1 MTTHV
6 PTPAAARP
14 DAKPAPMVGV
24 DVGGTFTDLFFFD
37 AASGQFRT
45 AKVPSNRGD
54 EAVGFLEG
62 LKTFGP
68 VAQLGSIVHGTTVG
82 TNALLERKGAR
93 TALITTRGFRDV
105 LEMRRRDR
113 LHTWGLWGDFVPVI
127 DRELRFEVDERILA
141 DGSVRRGLDVEQ
153 VRAAARQAL
162 AMGAQA
168 LAIVFINAYANP
180 AHELAAYAAACEV
193 WPNDD
198 LACSAQ
204 ILPEIREFERTSTT
218 ALNAYLQ
225 PVVGSY
231 LAKLDGALHSEGF
244 TGRFHIV
251 QSSGGVMSTATA
263 RKLPVRTALSGPAAG
278 VIAAAAIAE
287 AAGFPDIITG
297 DLGGTSFDVSLVV
310 GGKTAL
316 AAQTTID
323 FGLVIRTPM
332 IEITTIGAGG
342 GSIAHVDAG
351 GMLQVGPE
359 SAGSRPGP
367 VAYGQGNTRPTLT
380 DANIVLGRIN
390 AERPIGGKLAR
401 LDVEAAKAAIA
412 THVAEPLGL
421 GVMEAAEAIVRI
433 ADGRMAGAI
442 RLVSIER
449 GHDPATFVA
458 VPFGGGGA
466 LHVGALITDVGLKA
480 ALVPRYPGVT
490 SALGCVIAD
499 IRHDQVQTVNLTLD
513 ALDPVALDKRMVAEA
528 QAARAV
534 VDAAGLPVDRVE
546 LVFELDMHYVG
557 QTHTVSVPLPVRV
570 ENGTTGIDRATI
582 AAAFDRAYQTSF
594 SRLLPGVPAK
604 IVNLRTAAIGR
615 RPHFDLRALAPA
627 AGATVDGAKRG
638 MRPVWFAGAWH
649 EAAIYARLDLPTGA
663 VIPGPAVLEQPDAT
677 TLVDPGLVARVD
689 DFGNVIVERA

>member
-1 MTTHV
+1 MNTHV
-6 PTPAAARP
+6 SVPE
-14 DAKPAPMVGV
+14 AKPAPMVGV

-37 AASGQFRT
+37 AAAGTFRT

-113 LHTWGLWGDFVPVI
+113 LNTWGLWGDFVPVI

-141 DGSVRRGLDVEQ
+141 DGSVRQSLDVEQ

-162 AMGAQA
+162 ALGAEA

-231 LAKLDGALHSEGF
+231 LAKLDGALQSEGF

-278 VIAAAAIAE
+278 VIAAAAIAQ

-412 THVAEPLGL
+412 THVAAPLGL

-513 ALDPVALDKRMVAEA
+513 ALDPVALDRRMVAEA

-534 VDAAGLPVDRVE
+534 VEAAGLPVERIE

-557 QTHTVSVPLPVRV
+557 QTHTVSVPLPVSV

-627 AGATVDGAKRG
+627 ADGTVDGARRG
-638 MRPVWFAGAWH
+638 TRPVWFAGAWH
-649 EAAIYARLDLPTGA
+649 EAAIYARLDLPAGA

-689 DFGNVIVERA
+689 DLGNVIVERA